1 MLKFDFTTD
10 EMKFLKSKIHFTELQ
25 ERIMDY
31 RRNEYSITKMALLE
45 HLSERTI
52 SREINKI
59 KRKIIRVL

>member
-10 EMKFLKSKIHFTELQ
+10 EMQFLKSKIHFTELQ
-25 ERIMDY
+25 ARIIEY

>member
-1 MLKFDFTTD
+1 MLKFDFTKE
-10 EMKFLKSKIHFTELQ
+10 EMDFLTSKIHLTEIQKRIIEYRQ
-25 ERIMDY
+25 E
-31 RRNEYSITKMALLE
+31 EYSIAKMALLE